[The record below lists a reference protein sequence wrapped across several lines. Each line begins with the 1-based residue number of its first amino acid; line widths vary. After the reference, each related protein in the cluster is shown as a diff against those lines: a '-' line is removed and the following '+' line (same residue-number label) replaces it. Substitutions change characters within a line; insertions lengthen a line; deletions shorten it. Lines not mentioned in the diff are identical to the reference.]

1 MINPNHR
8 KNNGPTHG
16 PIKKAP
22 LVYKTSGGDI
32 GGLVPSNGYF
42 SSDVN
47 FTANINPVATKPEI
61 GSGSAFILGS
71 AFPTI
76 NSSSLPSDGHNPY
89 EPVKIPFIHK
99 FGGPHCNNLGLGTI
113 DDSYVQEEFLRVKLP
128 KDPNRNVFCPYTSAT
143 LTATIFPYG
152 KTNEGEVFAQG
163 NQTGVSVFRYRFPLH
178 VNKPSFEE
186 NLYTYAPSTSP
197 AGYFA
202 PLYSASVV
210 NYFTAKRRALEFQLD
225 TNPGGWNAEYAGGG
239 QCVAPGDYVEM
250 FSVHPEI
257 SEGELEN
264 FNLPGEVF
272 PFGTWDP
279 LLGGANILQD
289 TSNTNLH
296 HICQGKTD
304 GDDLSFFLRAQ
315 KGSIIKGI
323 IELF

>member
-1 MINPNHR
+1 MINPNH
-8 KNNGPTHG
+8 KKHNGPTYG

-42 SSDVN
+42 SSNVN
-47 FTANINPVATKPEI
+47 FTTNINPLATKPEI
-61 GSGSAFILGS
+61 DSGSAFILGS

-89 EPVKIPFIHK
+89 EPIKIPFIHK
-99 FGGPHCNNLGLGTI
+99 FGGPHCNNIGFGTLN
-113 DDSYVQEEFLRVKLP
+113 DSYVQEEFLRVKLP

-143 LTATIFPYG
+143 LTATTFPYG
-152 KTNEGEVFAQG
+152 KTNQGEVFALG
-163 NQTGVSVFRYRFPLH
+163 NRTGVSVFRYRFPLH
-178 VNKPSFEE
+178 VNKPSFDE
-186 NLYTYAPSTSP
+186 NLYTYAPPSVS
-197 AGYFA
+197 AGHFA
-202 PLYSASVV
+202 PLYSASIV
-210 NYFTAKRRALEFQLD
+210 NYFSAKRRSLEFQLD
-225 TNPGGWNAEYAGGG
+225 TNPGDWNTEYAGGG
-239 QCVAPGDYVEM
+239 HCIAPGDYVEM

-264 FNLPGEVF
+264 FNLPNDTF